1 MLILELISANY
12 LAVKLTF
19 VHSFIA
25 IKPDGVQV
33 FCDVYENELIVVY

>member
-1 MLILELISANY
+1 MLIQELISASY

-19 VHSFIA
+19 VDSFIA

-33 FCDVYENELIVVY
+33 CYEDYGNGLIIVY